1 MLTDL
6 FIKNVAIIHS
16 LHVAFLPGLTVLTG
30 ETGAGK
36 SIIIDAV
43 NLVLGERASTDLI
56 RTGADEASVEAV
68 FDLADSLGI
77 QAALA
82 DMGIECDGEL
92 LVKRT
97 LSRAGKNRVFIN
109 GGPATLGVLTE
120 VTRQLVN
127 IYGQHESQ
135 TLLKTD
141 NHLDLLDD
149 FAGLSDHVAAYR
161 RHYDEYQDAL
171 VALRQLEEGEREA
184 ARRLDLLSF
193 QSDEIGRAALQL
205 GEEEALEQERQ
216 LLVHAERLLNASQG
230 GYDLLYGGE
239 GALLGQ
245 VRRVLQAIGDL
256 RGIDG
261 SLAPVV
267 ASLENG
273 YADLEDAALSLR
285 DYAGRIEADPERLA
299 YIDDRLDLLGR
310 LQKKYGA
317 TVADILAYKDE
328 IDRELTLLIDREG
341 SLAAVQSRRDT
352 AAVALR
358 ERGDEL
364 TAHRRSAAA
373 ALATAMTR
381 ELGQLAMPNAR
392 FSVQLVTVAEPRPTG
407 WDRAEFMF
415 APNPGE
421 AEKPLARIASG
432 GELSRLMLALK
443 QVHPQSDVP
452 TLIFDEVDSGISGA
466 TSALVGQKLQ
476 RVARGQQVL
485 CITHLPQ
492 VAACGDHHL
501 RVEKQ
506 VSDGRTITGVVSL
519 AGEERVQE
527 LARMLGGVTI
537 TDTTMAHARE
547 LVDQARLR

>member
-6 FIKNVAIIHS
+6 FIKNVAIIDS
-16 LHVAFLPGLTVLTG
+16 LHVAFQSGLTVLTG

-43 NLVLGERASTDLI
+43 NLVLGERASVDLI
-56 RTGADEASVEAV
+56 RTDAEEASVEAV
-68 FDLADSLGI
+68 FDLADAPEVIG
-77 QAALA
+77 ALVA
-82 DMGIECDGEL
+82 MGVDCDGEL

-97 LSRAGKNRVFIN
+97 LSRAGKNRVFLN
-109 GGPATLGVLTE
+109 GSPATLAVLAE
-120 VTRQLVN
+120 AARQLVN

-135 TLLKTD
+135 TLLKID
-141 NHLDLLDD
+141 NHLELLDD
-149 FAGLSDHVAAYR
+149 FAGLGVLVAAYR
-161 RHYDEYQDAL
+161 CQYDEYQQAV
-171 VALRQLEEGEREA
+171 VALQRLEEGEREA
-184 ARRLDLLSF
+184 ARRLDLVSY
-193 QSDEIGRAALQL
+193 QSDEIAKAALSL
-205 GEEEALEQERQ
+205 GEDELLEQERQ
-216 LLVHAERLLNASQG
+216 LLVHAERLLTASQG

-245 VRRVLQAIGDL
+245 VRRVLQTVSDI

-261 SLAPVV
+261 SLGPVV
-267 ASLENG
+267 ESLESG
-273 YADLEDAALSLR
+273 YASLEDAALTLR
-285 DYAGRIEADPERLA
+285 DYASRIEADPARLA
-299 YIDDRLDLLGR
+299 QIDDRLDLIGR

-317 TVADILAYKDE
+317 SVAEILAYKDE
-328 IDRELTLLIDREG
+328 IDQELGQLTDREG
-341 SLAAVQSRRDT
+341 SMALLQQRRDG
-352 AAVALR
+352 AEQSLR
-358 ERGDEL
+358 QLGTEL
-364 TAHRRSAAA
+364 TQRRQAAA
-373 ALATAMTR
+373 AELALAMTR

-392 FSVQLVTVAEPRPTG
+392 FAVQLTTVAEPRPTG

-443 QVHPQSDVP
+443 QVHPESDVP
-452 TLIFDEVDSGISGA
+452 TLIFDEVDSGIGGA
-466 TSALVGQKLQ
+466 TSALVGQKLR
-476 RVARGQQVL
+476 RVARGQQVF

-506 VSDGRTITGVVSL
+506 VTDGRTVTGVVAL
-519 AGEERVQE
+519 EEGERIRE

-537 TDTTMAHARE
+537 TETILAHARE
-547 LVDQARLR
+547 LISQSRQG